1 MSDPNSYGLPGDE
14 SRLKRPSNE
23 SAVSNTMDDFFGA
36 PLSSRSV
43 PQDGGEP
50 SRDFSQPFAY
60 DDEMLPSSTLASNES
75 VDENAPSSSP
85 PEEVTT
91 AASRP
96 RLLRPSVSR
105 LSSNKSVASISTDG
119 TLQLEPGDQVIL
131 SFGSL
136 KQVILIEPPG
146 ATVRVR
152 KFKANILLD
161 RQERAIA
168 ALLTRFKNLV
178 VLAALPTEDAFAKET
193 AAAEGLRME
202 VESNALTSAA
212 EDLLKLTRE
221 LKELWIFGALRE
233 IGEGEG
239 DGEMEADSKKV
250 AELIEKQLEKKHE
263 QEKHKA

>member
-1 MSDPNSYGLPGDE
+1 MEG
-14 SRLKRPSNE
+14 
-23 SAVSNTMDDFFGA
+23 T
-36 PLSSRSV
+36 
-43 PQDGGEP
+43 QH
-50 SRDFSQPFAY
+50 
-60 DDEMLPSSTLASNES
+60 T
-75 VDENAPSSSP
+75 
-85 PEEVTT
+85 TT
-91 AASRP
+91 A
-96 RLLRPSVSR
+96 
-105 LSSNKSVASISTDG
+105 
-119 TLQLEPGDQVIL
+119 
-131 SFGSL
+131 
-136 KQVILIEPPG
+136 LI
-146 ATVRVR
+146 
-152 KFKANILLD
+152 D